1 MATFGRLVMYSLSSK
16 YGRKSTFFTFINRK
30 ERWFSSA
37 AGQPLNVSAS
47 CTKRLKEISSDGSN
61 LRITVEGGGCSGFQ
75 YKFDLDE
82 NINDDDVVIEK
93 DGVKVVIDETSLEY
107 IRGSTIEFHEEL
119 IRSAFRIVDNPKA
132 EQGCSCGASFSIKVD

>member
-82 NINDDDVVIEK
+82 NINDDDVVSESCLGSVNSKQHGCNCWGNLQK
-93 DGVKVVIDETSLEY
+93 DL
-107 IRGSTIEFHEEL
+107 
-119 IRSAFRIVDNPKA
+119 
-132 EQGCSCGASFSIKVD
+132 GAVYQVPG